1 MNNRN
6 VILNC
11 LNDNHVFI
19 PEDSKGAIGIEIP
32 NHKPQIVGLS
42 NLLQSPEYLESEA
55 QLPIAVGMDVEGK
68 SVVADLATMPHLLIA
83 GATGQ
88 GKSVFLN
95 ALIVSLLAARTPEE
109 LQLLLIDP
117 KMVEFSQYSA
127 LSSSYLLK
135 VEGIGEPV
143 ITNPENALLALNAL
157 CVEMER
163 RYTLL
168 SGAGVLSIVDYNDK
182 VSDKLPYIVVV
193 IDEFADLIMT
203 LGKDFQA
210 PIARLAQKVRAVGI
224 HIVLATQRPSRDVIT
239 GVIKACFPARIAFRT
254 TQMTDSNAI
263 LDHGDASKLL
273 GRGDMLFSNNGC
285 ITRLQGAFIDSSE
298 IDGVVKSLSEHY
310 CVRTSNFGIKGVC
323 TTETRTMPQNDLFD
337 KAVKL
342 LVTQGYASSSLLQR
356 KFRIGYIRACRLME
370 ELEAAGIVG
379 PSRGVTP
386 REILINADGRP
397 KAQCDIQ

>member
-11 LNDNHVFI
+11 LNDNHAFI

-32 NHKPQIVGLS
+32 NHRPQIVGLS

-127 LSSSYLLK
+127 LSNSYLLK

-143 ITNPENALLALNAL
+143 IANPENALFALNAL
-157 CVEMER
+157 CAEMER
-163 RYTLL
+163 RFTLL
-168 SGAGVLSIVDYNDK
+168 SGAGVLSIVEYNDK

-210 PIARLAQKVRAVGI
+210 PIARLAQKARAVGI

-254 TQMTDSNAI
+254 AQMTDSKAI

-285 ITRLQGAFIDSSE
+285 ITRLQGAFVDPSE

-310 CVRTSNFGIKGVC
+310 CVRTSNFEIKGVS
-323 TTETRTMPQNDLFD
+323 TTVNRTKPQDDLFD

-342 LVTQGYASSSLLQR
+342 FATQGYASTSLLQR
-356 KFRIGYIRACRLME
+356 KFRIGFIRACRLME

-386 REILINADGRP
+386 REILFNAYGTP